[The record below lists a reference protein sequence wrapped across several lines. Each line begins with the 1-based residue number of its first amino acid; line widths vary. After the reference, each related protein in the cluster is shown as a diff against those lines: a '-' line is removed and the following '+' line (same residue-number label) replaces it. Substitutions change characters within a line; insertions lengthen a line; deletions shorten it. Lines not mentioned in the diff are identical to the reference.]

1 MKIIK
6 FTCLALPVALCATA
20 EPALAQSDSDALDE
34 VVVTGTRIRT
44 PNLES
49 PSPIT
54 SLSSEDLAYT
64 GRTSIQEL
72 VNEVGALV
80 GSEGESEVSNGENFL
95 NLRNLG
101 ANRTLVLVD
110 GQRFVSGSGGSSGS
124 NSSAGTSAVDVNAI
138 PLAMIERV
146 DVFTGGASAIYGAD
160 AVTGVVNFILKDD
173 FEGLAFN
180 AQYGDAEDGDF
191 EDQQYSLTAGRN
203 FHDGRGNI
211 TASLT
216 YGKRPLVP
224 ATARADSS
232 TNVHER
238 INNLD
243 GPVPEFVLRPG
254 TQEAFFTNG
263 GARIDPFE
271 IFSEGFNG
279 DGTPFEH
286 GVNVGSFGGT
296 GEIGGDGIPNWL
308 LFAQAIRPEN
318 ERTILTLKSHYDV
331 SEAFRPYASLI
342 YADVTNAQLE
352 QHSLTV
358 GTNVARDNAFLPASV
373 LAAAGPPDG
382 PPIFYNRWDL
392 DAGVLDYETDKET
405 YRIILGAE
413 GDLTDWLRYD
423 FAFNRGETDRREIL
437 RNNRLYDRYL
447 AAVDSVDDGSGNI
460 VCRSNLDPASFNS
473 LPIDFISTSFDPTQG
488 PVTFTAGP
496 NSGCL
501 PFNPFTTDNSVN
513 DAARDWIWQPTT
525 SDLENTQT
533 IVTAYL
539 AGDSSPFFEVPGGA
553 VSFVLGG
560 EYREEESSI
569 VFDEISGSDRTV
581 AWVAGTDLSGKF
593 DVTEAFFEVSA
604 PLFGDVGPWLR
615 GLTVDAAY
623 RFSDYST
630 IGSTG
635 TWKAG
640 LIWDT
645 AGGFSFRG
653 TVSSA
658 VRAPNVG
665 ELFEPRTSI
674 SISLA
679 QDPCDIDNVN
689 LGSPTRAANCATA
702 LNAIGVDPTTF
713 DPLLGTFFPAI
724 EGGNPEL
731 KEETADTQ
739 TVGFVWQPGFVEGL
753 SISIDYFNIDI
764 EDAVIRPNQI
774 AIFNACYDSATLDN
788 IFCTLLSRDPT
799 TGAANFVELQS
810 VNVAEIQTSGYEFN
824 AVYQLPTTSIG
835 DLRASLNGTFLDELK
850 IQKSALPILTDDKEL
865 FNTDTGGSSP
875 EWVVNFDLGWQYGN
889 WDANYGLNYNSKTL
903 RPPLINAQR
912 DNAANIIDD
921 PFVDP
926 FVNHDLQLGYRFG
939 EGIRVYG
946 GIRNLSDESPDKVQ
960 GSLNGPSGRQGF
972 AGRTFYAGVN
982 VSLED
987 IWN

>member
-6 FTCLALPVALCATA
+6 FTCLALPVALSATI
-20 EPALAQSDSDALDE
+20 EPAFAQSANADGTVDE

-49 PSPIT
+49 PNPIT
-54 SLSSEDLAYT
+54 SLSSQDMAYT
-64 GRTSIQEL
+64 GKTSIQEL

-80 GSEGESEVSNGENFL
+80 GSEGESEVNNGENFL

-101 ANRTLVLVD
+101 TNRTLVLVD
-110 GQRFVSGSGGSSGS
+110 GQRFVSGSSGS
-124 NSSAGTSAVDVNAI
+124 SAVDVNAI

-173 FEGLAFN
+173 FEGLAFD
-180 AQYGDAEDGDF
+180 AQYGDAQDGDF

-203 FHDGRGNI
+203 FHNGRGNI

-216 YGKRPLVP
+216 YGKRPIVA

-254 TQEAFFTNG
+254 TQEAFFTEG

-331 SEAFRPYASLI
+331 SDAFRPYTSVM
-342 YADVTNAQLE
+342 YSDVTNAQFE

-358 GTNVARDNAFLPASV
+358 GTSVARDNAFLPASV
-373 LAAAGPPDG
+373 LAAAGPPGG

-392 DAGVLDYETDKET
+392 DGGLLDYETEKET

-413 GDLTDWLRYD
+413 GDLSSWLRYD
-423 FAFNRGETDRREIL
+423 VAFNRGETDRRETL
-437 RNNRLYDRYL
+437 SNNRLYDRYL

-473 LPIDFISTSFDPTQG
+473 LPIDFISTSFDPTLG
-488 PVTFTAGP
+488 PATFTAGP

-539 AGDSSPFFEVPGGA
+539 AGESSPFFEVPGGP

-560 EYREEESSI
+560 EYREEESS
-569 VFDEISGSDRTV
+569 VAFDEISGSDRTV

-593 DVTEAFFEVSA
+593 DVTEAFVELSA

-640 LIWDT
+640 VIWDT

-665 ELFEPRTSI
+665 ELFEPRTNI
-674 SISLA
+674 SISLG

-702 LNAIGVDPTTF
+702 LNAIGVDPGTF

-739 TVGFVWQPGFVEGL
+739 TVGFVWQPTFVEGL
-753 SISIDYFNIDI
+753 TISADYFNIDI

-788 IFCTLLSRDPT
+788 IFCTLLSRDAT

-810 VNVAEIQTSGYEFN
+810 VNVAEIQTTGYEFS
-824 AVYQLPTTSIG
+824 AVYQLPTASLG
-835 DLRASLNGTFLDELK
+835 DLRFSLNGTYLDRLK
-850 IQKSALPILTDDKEL
+850 IQKSPLPILTDDKDL

-889 WDANYGLNYNSKTL
+889 WDANYGFNYNSKTL

-926 FVNHDLQLGYRFG
+926 FVNHDLQFGYTFDERCM
-939 EGIRVYG
+939 G
-946 GIRNLSDESPDKVQ
+946 G
-960 GSLNGPSGRQGF
+960 
-972 AGRTFYAGVN
+972 
-982 VSLED
+982 
-987 IWN
+987 

>member
-6 FTCLALPVALCATA
+6 FTCLALPVALSATI
-20 EPALAQSDSDALDE
+20 EPAFAQSANADGTVDE

-49 PSPIT
+49 PNPIT
-54 SLSSEDLAYT
+54 SLSSQDMAYT
-64 GRTSIQEL
+64 GKTSIQEL

-80 GSEGESEVSNGENFL
+80 GSEGESEVNNGENFL

-101 ANRTLVLVD
+101 TNRTLVLVD
-110 GQRFVSGSGGSSGS
+110 GQRFVSGSSGS
-124 NSSAGTSAVDVNAI
+124 SAVDVNAI

-173 FEGLAFN
+173 FEGLAFD

-203 FHDGRGNI
+203 FHNGRGNI

-216 YGKRPLVP
+216 YGKRPIVA

-254 TQEAFFTNG
+254 TQEAFFTEG

-331 SEAFRPYASLI
+331 SDAFRPYTSVM
-342 YADVTNAQLE
+342 YSDVTNAQFE

-358 GTNVARDNAFLPASV
+358 GTSVARDNAFLPASV
-373 LAAAGPPDG
+373 LAAAGPPGG

-392 DAGVLDYETDKET
+392 DGGLLDYETEKET

-413 GDLTDWLRYD
+413 GDLSSWLRYD
-423 FAFNRGETDRREIL
+423 VAFNRGETDRRETL
-437 RNNRLYDRYL
+437 HNNRLYDRYL

-473 LPIDFISTSFDPTQG
+473 LPIDFISTSFDPTLG
-488 PVTFTAGP
+488 PATFTAGP

-539 AGDSSPFFEVPGGA
+539 AGESSPFFEVPGGP

-560 EYREEESSI
+560 EYREEESS
-569 VFDEISGSDRTV
+569 VAFDEISGSDRTV

-593 DVTEAFFEVSA
+593 DVTEAFVELSA

-640 LIWDT
+640 VIWDT

-665 ELFEPRTSI
+665 ELFEPRTNI
-674 SISLA
+674 SISLG

-702 LNAIGVDPTTF
+702 LNAIGVDPVTF

-739 TVGFVWQPGFVEGL
+739 TIGFVWQPTFVEGL
-753 SISIDYFNIDI
+753 TISADYFNIDI

-788 IFCTLLSRDPT
+788 IFCTLLSRDAT

-810 VNVAEIQTSGYEFN
+810 VNVAEIQTTGYEFS
-824 AVYQLPTTSIG
+824 AVYQLPTAGLG
-835 DLRASLNGTFLDELK
+835 DLRFSLNGTYLDELK
-850 IQKSALPILTDDKEL
+850 IQKSPLPILTDDKDL

-889 WDANYGLNYNSKTL
+889 WDANYGFNYNSKTL

-926 FVNHDLQLGYRFG
+926 FVNHDLQFGYTFD
-939 EGIRVYG
+939 ESIRVYA
-946 GIRNLSDESPDKVQ
+946 GIRNLSDEAPDKVQ

-982 VSLED
+982 VSLAD
-987 IWN
+987 IWK

>member
-1 MKIIK
+1 MKITK
-6 FTCLALPVALCATA
+6 FTCLALIVSLSATT
-20 EPALAQSDSDALDE
+20 EPALAQSDSDTLDE

-54 SLSSEDLAYT
+54 SLSSEDMAYT

-101 ANRTLVLVD
+101 TNRTLVLVD
-110 GQRFVSGSGGSSGS
+110 GQRFVSGASGS
-124 NSSAGTSAVDVNAI
+124 SAVDVNAI

-173 FEGLAFN
+173 FEGLAFD

-243 GPVPEFVLRPG
+243 GPIPEFVLRPG

-271 IFSEGFNG
+271 IFSAGFNG

-342 YADVTNAQLE
+342 FADVTNAQLE

-358 GTNVARDNAFLPASV
+358 GTSVARDNAFLPASV
-373 LAAAGPPDG
+373 LAAAGPAGG

-423 FAFNRGETDRREIL
+423 FAFNRGETDRRELL

-539 AGDSSPFFEVPGGA
+539 AGDSSPFFDVPGGA

-560 EYREEESSI
+560 EYREEESSV

-581 AWVAGTDLSGKF
+581 AWIAGTDLSGKF

-640 LIWDT
+640 AIWDT

-665 ELFEPRTSI
+665 ELFEPRTNI

-702 LNAIGVDPTTF
+702 LNAIGVDPATF

-753 SISIDYFNIDI
+753 SVSIDYFNIDI

-810 VNVAEIQTSGYEFN
+810 VNVAKIQTSGYEFN
-824 AVYQLPTTSIG
+824 AVYQLPTTRIG

-850 IQKSALPILTDDKEL
+850 IQKSPLPILTDDKEL

-889 WDANYGLNYNSKTL
+889 WDANYGLNYSSKTL

-912 DNAANIIDD
+912 DDAANIIDD

-926 FVNHDLQLGYRFG
+926 FVNHDLQFGYRFDDN
-939 EGIRVYG
+939 IRVYA
-946 GIRNLSDESPDKVQ
+946 GIRNLSDEAPDKVQ

-972 AGRTFYAGVN
+972 AGRTFYAGFN